1 LSDWIVAAVCSAP
14 VHGRPRLA
22 EQELLIPVIEGGP
35 KGTGR
40 RRFDSPVTSLSHI
53 GWPEVPMT
61 PNIRF
66 GITSALAVAGF
77 VLAGP
82 VLAQQRGA
90 QQQQQQQQ
98 MTPQQMQQ
106 HVQQQAQRM
115 EQIAMRA
122 QDMSRTMTQQM
133 SQVREQNRDQLRLL
147 QQLCD
152 QVGVQARETKRTMD
166 QLHQMLQDRTLLQ
179 DRDMQQ
185 DMDRLRLHST
195 QVGDGMQEMLNAID
209 RIQTRLRVR

>member
-1 LSDWIVAAVCSAP
+1 
-14 VHGRPRLA
+14 
-22 EQELLIPVIEGGP
+22 
-35 KGTGR
+35 
-40 RRFDSPVTSLSHI
+40 
-53 GWPEVPMT
+53 
-61 PNIRF
+61 
-66 GITSALAVAGF
+66 
-77 VLAGP
+77 
-82 VLAQQRGA
+82 
-90 QQQQQQQQ
+90 
-98 MTPQQMQQ
+98 
-106 HVQQQAQRM
+106 
-115 EQIAMRA
+115 
-122 QDMSRTMTQQM
+122 
-133 SQVREQNRDQLRLL
+133 VREQNRDQLRLL